1 VERFVD
7 LHLHSTCSDG
17 VHPPG
22 EVVRLAAEAGLAAM
36 ALADHDSI
44 AGIEAAQRAGKETA
58 IEVLSGVE
66 LSVVWNQWHDIH
78 LLGYGFDP
86 AHPGLCRA
94 LDEFRAF
101 RETRNEK
108 IVANINAC
116 LNAEGREPIAFER
129 VVQLAGGT
137 LGRPHIARALM
148 EKGHVQ
154 DMEEAFRRYLRPCNV
169 AKWEFPVDQAIEL
182 IHRAGGVAVLAHP
195 PFITPRRS
203 RLERLV
209 AEFANMGMDGIEVYN
224 GGAGDETLPWYLNLA
239 RQHGLIVTGGSDYH
253 GIEGNHERIG
263 YTRGEQRIPYRCVEE
278 IYSCLER
285 RAAAA
290 PGRIANP
297 D

>member
-1 VERFVD
+1 MERFVD

-17 VHPPG
+17 VYPP
-22 EVVRLAAEAGLAAM
+22 EAIVQMAVDAGLSAM

-44 AGIEAAQRAGKETA
+44 TGVVAACGMGEQLG

-66 LSVVWNQWHDIH
+66 LSVVWNQWNDIH

-86 AHPGLCRA
+86 LHPGLLQA
-94 LDEFRAF
+94 LEEFRAH
-101 RETRNEK
+101 RETRNVK
-108 IVANINAC
+108 IVENINRQ
-116 LNAEGREPIAFER
+116 LDGEGREPIAFER
-129 VVQLAGGT
+129 VSQLADGT

-154 DMEEAFRRYLRPCNV
+154 DMEEAFRRYLRTCNV
-169 AKWEFPVDQAIEL
+169 PKWAFPVDQAIAL

-209 AEFANMGMDGIEVYN
+209 SAFTEMGLDGIEVYN
-224 GGAGDETLPWYLNLA
+224 GGAGDESFPWYLNLA

-253 GIEGNHERIG
+253 GIAGNSERIG
-263 YTRGEQRIPYRCVEE
+263 YVRGEQRIPYRCVEE

-285 RAAAA
+285 RTRA
-290 PGRIANP
+290 
-297 D
+297 